1 MYLSKAARALASASG
16 EDTWTQIESRRPRRT
31 IAGLDPRPAEASRAV
46 HQRKRFRRKR
56 LLSMRFDP
64 DVLEWFRKGPRYQ
77 TRMNAVLRA
86 YVEHA
91 RGDRG

>member
-1 MYLSKAARALASASG
+1 MDADSNATASLDLAVP
-16 EDTWTQIESRRPRRT
+16 E
-31 IAGLDPRPAEASRAV
+31 PRPADASPAR
-46 HQRKRFRRKR
+46 HRRKA

-86 YVEHA
+86 YMEHA
-91 RGDRG
+91 RGDRDRS

>member
-1 MYLSKAARALASASG
+1 MDADPNATAPQNLAV
-16 EDTWTQIESRRPRRT
+16 P
-31 IAGLDPRPAEASRAV
+31 DPPPADARPAG
-46 HQRKRFRRKR
+46 HRRKA

-86 YVEHA
+86 YMEHA
-91 RGDRG
+91 RGDRS